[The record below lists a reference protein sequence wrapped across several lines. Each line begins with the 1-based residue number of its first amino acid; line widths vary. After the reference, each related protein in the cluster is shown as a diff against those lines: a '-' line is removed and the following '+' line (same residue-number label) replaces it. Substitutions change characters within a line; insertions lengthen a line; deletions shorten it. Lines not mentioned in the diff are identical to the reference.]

1 MFSYYRLT
9 LFDQHTVV
17 NCVHVVGTLICVA
30 FMPLKHIFSFIHIG
44 CISAT
49 KVFCATPTCIFA
61 FLAEFVLLQIPKKAG
76 IDTVLSARVD
86 G

>member
-30 FMPLKHIFSFIHIG
+30 FMPLKHIFS
-44 CISAT
+44 SLLAVLVPL
-49 KVFCATPTCIFA
+49 KLFCATPTCIFA
-61 FLAEFVLLQIPKKAG
+61 FLAVFVLLQIPKKAG